1 MKEGLNHWTP
11 RTYEVVRTW
20 VEDEL
25 PVYALEG
32 YDLPVRNHE
41 ILKVE
46 GVEKAPRKR
55 VVGKQSETARLTSPL
70 QRGPALAVPKR
81 RRLVEKTTPAI
92 AAPRWRLTQK
102 TADAAPV

>member
-1 MKEGLNHWTP
+1 MKEGFNHWTK

-20 VEDEL
+20 VEEGM

-55 VVGKQSETARLTSPL
+55 VVGKQSETARLTS
-70 QRGPALAVPKR
+70 QERPAAG
-81 RRLVEKTTPAI
+81 
-92 AAPRWRLTQK
+92 AAPCSVSSSWGPLRTYQ
-102 TADAAPV
+102 